1 MICSCL
7 CRFNMA
13 RRFRYFLPIILL
25 ALGIRCYSG
34 PNQASN
40 IRTTSGEVSGF
51 INSTTSPHVGQYLGI
66 PFAEDPIGQLRFS
79 PPVAKSASAGT
90 FIANKFGPSCPQYN
104 TSTPTFFSVAAP
116 EYYIEGPMDEA
127 CLSLN
132 VWSPLSAIPHRK
144 GAVSEPES
152 GSQYLQKY
160 PVIIFLHGGQ
170 FTVGGSRVAYHNP
183 ERWVER
189 SQDVIVVTIKSVM
202 LRAIRK
208 TRSILCS

>member
-1 MICSCL
+1 MTCGCL
-7 CRFNMA
+7 CRFNIAKM
-13 RRFRYFLPIILL
+13 FPYFLPVVLL
-25 ALGIRCYSG
+25 ALGIHCDSS

-40 IRTTSGEVSGF
+40 VRTTSGEISGF
-51 INSTTSPHVGQYLGI
+51 INSTSSPHVGQYLGI
-66 PFAEDPIGQLRFS
+66 PYAEDPVGKLRFS
-79 PPVAKSASAGT
+79 PPVAKSAAAGI

-116 EYYIEGPMDEA
+116 QYYIEGPMDEA

-132 VWSPLSAIPHRK
+132 VWSPLSAIPNQ
-144 GAVSEPES
+144 

-183 ERWVER
+183 ERWVDR
-189 SQDVIVVTIKSVM
+189 SQNVVVVTIKSVM
-202 LRAIRK
+202 LRRIRE
-208 TRSILCS
+208 TRSVPCSLKSTVID